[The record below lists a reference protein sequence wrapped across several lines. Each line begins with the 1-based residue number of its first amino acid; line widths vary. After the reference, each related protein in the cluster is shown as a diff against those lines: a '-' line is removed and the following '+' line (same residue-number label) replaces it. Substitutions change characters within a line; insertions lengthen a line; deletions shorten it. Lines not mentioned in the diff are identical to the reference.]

1 MCGVIHSNNFCY
13 LWRFFHFLIH
23 TPFLT
28 KARGL
33 DPSLR
38 LSQLPDCYCRWVT
51 AEALGRHRAVNLSLP
66 PFQHRPP
73 TPRLRDHDT
82 CSDNN
87 WHLWSEKEGQMAKGM
102 IDDIA
107 AIEKRERCGARVRSN
122 TSIWRMEPD
131 QSRSETKDKE
141 GQKHTKP
148 KQAKGSTEKSFS
160 FHLHSSKLV
169 KLLGVFLIFSHR
181 GEWLHCGE
189 CKKNLTALFT
199 WKICYTFDLYSLTAK
214 GMDWSQNFPS
224 EKLSLDMHLRAEEN
238 LAILYPPSLLLDP
251 SLKLGSAGHRLRWTN
266 IFTGFS
272 LFYFS
277 DFHFCLTFYIQTVSS
292 HSLFVSRPKESFD
305 LFAFQPS
312 AANFAL
318 RLVWIEKPTSRT
330 ASTKYSRALTTS
342 P

>member
-51 AEALGRHRAVNLSLP
+51 AEALGRHWEVNLSLP

-73 TPRLRDHDT
+73 TTRLRDHDT

-87 WHLWSEKEGQMAKGM
+87 WHPWSEKEGQMAKGM

-131 QSRSETKDKE
+131 QGRSEMKDKE
-141 GQKHTKP
+141 GQKYTKP

-169 KLLGVFLIFSHR
+169 KLHRGLSDIFSSWRVISLWRAQKELNSFVHM
-181 GEWLHCGE
+181 
-189 CKKNLTALFT
+189 KNL
-199 WKICYTFDLYSLTAK
+199 LYLWFVQPHCKRHGLVTKFS
-214 GMDWSQNFPS
+214 S

-251 SLKLGSAGHRLRWTN
+251 SLKLGSAGHRHRWTN

-318 RLVWIEKPTSRT
+318 HLVWIEKPTSRT

>member
-51 AEALGRHRAVNLSLP
+51 AEALGRHWEVNLSLP

-73 TPRLRDHDT
+73 TTRLRDHDT

-87 WHLWSEKEGQMAKGM
+87 WHPWSEKEGQMAKGM

-131 QSRSETKDKE
+131 QGRSEMKDKE
-141 GQKHTKP
+141 GQKYTKP

-169 KLLGVFLIFSHR
+169 KLHRGLSDIFSSWRVISLWRAQKELNSFVHM
-181 GEWLHCGE
+181 
-189 CKKNLTALFT
+189 KNLLYLWFVQPHCKRHGLVTKFSK
-199 WKICYTFDLYSLTAK
+199 WKIKPRHA
-214 GMDWSQNFPS
+214 S
-224 EKLSLDMHLRAEEN
+224 ESRRKPGNSVSSISALRPIAQTGLCRPQAQMN
-238 LAILYPPSLLLDP
+238 KYFHRFLFVLLFWFSLLPHLLHPDCFF
-251 SLKLGSAGHRLRWTN
+251 S
-266 IFTGFS
+266 FS
-272 LFYFS
+272 L
-277 DFHFCLTFYIQTVSS
+277 CIQTKRIFWSVCISAFSS
-292 HSLFVSRPKESFD
+292 
-305 LFAFQPS
+305 
-312 AANFAL
+312 
-318 RLVWIEKPTSRT
+318 
-330 ASTKYSRALTTS
+330 
-342 P
+342 